1 MAHWL
6 AHPEE
11 GACCELYA
19 TIALIAGES
28 GTNDPTLHLCGN
40 YSICETL
47 PRGVDRDKDPGWS
60 DRCQSETTR
69 ADGYVGRPAGHCGLF
84 DPRLRHQPAGR
95 WGPLLGNP
103 GQQGHR
109 SCAATHDGSLGPEA
123 PVTECKALDDV
134 AWLAVVNT
142 VFAFTSWNRALRT
155 PTAVESRIIDGT
167 MPGQIVRLAW
177 LFSSERLRWPP
188 GLGFSVAAAGTYI
201 VHIRRRQRRGRAG
214 NRG

>member
-69 ADGYVGRPAGHCGLF
+69 ADGYVGLLAIA
-84 DPRLRHQPAGR
+84 DPFLVIPVSRGIGAVLLLMTEVSAQRL
-95 WGPLLGNP
+95 L
-103 GQQGHR
+103 
-109 SCAATHDGSLGPEA
+109 
-123 PVTECKALDDV
+123 
-134 AWLAVVNT
+134 
-142 VFAFTSWNRALRT
+142 
-155 PTAVESRIIDGT
+155 
-167 MPGQIVRLAW
+167 
-177 LFSSERLRWPP
+177 
-188 GLGFSVAAAGTYI
+188 
-201 VHIRRRQRRGRAG
+201 
-214 NRG
+214 